1 MTDGYESGYESEHE
15 KTSHGK
21 LKLQTWSLCA
31 TEGGDSDPNSDAS
44 DVENISGEDLSI
56 EDYDSDE
63 YSAVVSEVS
72 QAQPRIASARDQVSK
87 ESTMGLTRQ
96 DVDLETRKEKKRR
109 HPSLYESRLIRDR
122 TTLVEKKFAAKQD
135 AAATRS
141 PLIKQELA
149 IPAEAPVPDTVFKP
163 GLWGLS
169 LDDAVG
175 LAGQD
180 VDRMVF
186 DIHGTSLP
194 FSGRVPI
201 VVARCMGKIMN
212 SMDETV
218 SCCLRVGSYPDDP
231 EQFAQLKEAFHA
243 PPTYGTEI
251 DWTRYSAF
259 DAAHVLFDYLKSLP
273 PLIPSDLSC
282 KLPSLDDYI
291 QNEYIPSDLASLQ
304 IYATCMRRMPQNSRQ
319 LLLILIAFL
328 ASQVGFAERYYSND
342 RGGFFNEA
350 ATCCSTVLSHALEHR
365 RATFTLLVVNAGYFM
380 GLANRRP
387 PTYAEWNDLIAART
401 RLVDSRGTIRQ
412 AQTEETM
419 RDFRAQPEAS
429 SSPEPSQTDP
439 SNERQEEPERINTHD
454 HTHEQVE
461 EIDHD
466 DRGSTSDEPR
476 HTPRSIVEDE
486 SDADQGLQG
495 LSDNDVEAVPEE
507 VLKPSEREWTRKLV
521 ECKGKGPPNKSK
533 APAVATEDDFDGD
546 FHEVDTQNPQYTPP
560 ELALSAPEVEYLPQV
575 QPELESEPLTMVDV
589 PSHLEMVHLQ
599 YDDSISTK
607 QDTTEEEVFI
617 PLAPS
622 PPLSPWEPPIAAD
635 SIQADWRQ
643 YLEGVS
649 LPPSPRLDTRLL
661 RVQPSRVNI
670 TSLDDSLVM
679 QAAFEERLGQDR
691 LALIQKERLSTPREA
706 DLEVHA
712 GTEDSIARKRRHR
725 RSNSSWIS
733 IPKQGRPRSAAGESV
748 KSVGRKSTRKA
759 EEELR
764 RMAEKGHKKSNSTSS
779 KPKGF
784 RETLHDMFH

>member
-1 MTDGYESGYESEHE
+1 
-15 KTSHGK
+15 
-21 LKLQTWSLCA
+21 
-31 TEGGDSDPNSDAS
+31 
-44 DVENISGEDLSI
+44 
-56 EDYDSDE
+56 
-63 YSAVVSEVS
+63 
-72 QAQPRIASARDQVSK
+72 
-87 ESTMGLTRQ
+87 
-96 DVDLETRKEKKRR
+96 
-109 HPSLYESRLIRDR
+109 
-122 TTLVEKKFAAKQD
+122 
-135 AAATRS
+135 
-141 PLIKQELA
+141 
-149 IPAEAPVPDTVFKP
+149 
-163 GLWGLS
+163 
-169 LDDAVG
+169 
-175 LAGQD
+175 
-180 VDRMVF
+180 
-186 DIHGTSLP
+186 
-194 FSGRVPI
+194 
-201 VVARCMGKIMN
+201 
-212 SMDETV
+212 
-218 SCCLRVGSYPDDP
+218 
-231 EQFAQLKEAFHA
+231 
-243 PPTYGTEI
+243 
-251 DWTRYSAF
+251 
-259 DAAHVLFDYLKSLP
+259 
-273 PLIPSDLSC
+273 
-282 KLPSLDDYI
+282 
-291 QNEYIPSDLASLQ
+291 
-304 IYATCMRRMPQNSRQ
+304 MRRMPQNSRQ

-328 ASQVGFAERYYSND
+328 ASQVGLAERYYSND

-419 RDFRAQPEAS
+419 RGFRAQPEAS

-507 VLKPSEREWTRKLV
+507 VLKPSKREWTRKLV